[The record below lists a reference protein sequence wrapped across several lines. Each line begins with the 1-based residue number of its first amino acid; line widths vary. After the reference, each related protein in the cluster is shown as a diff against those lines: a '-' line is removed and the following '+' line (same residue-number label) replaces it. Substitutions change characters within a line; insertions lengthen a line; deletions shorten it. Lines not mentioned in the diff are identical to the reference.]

1 MWGGGLIEVFN
12 HKVTG
17 LFSFV
22 TELKKRAA
30 FSVGADEGSQEPFSQ
45 RGQVPSLLHLSFEEC
60 MNQQLQST
68 EMLLEFENLT
78 FLSFYFF

>member
-22 TELKKRAA
+22 TELKKKKKKGC
-30 FSVGADEGSQEPFSQ
+30 FLVGAGEGSQEPF
-45 RGQVPSLLHLSFEEC
+45 LSEGT
-60 MNQQLQST
+60 ST
-68 EMLLEFENLT
+68 LPF
-78 FLSFYFF
+78 FL